1 MRPDGADL
9 TNSAARAIPNT
20 GASRRLAPSHAAPR
34 DRRTNIPS
42 MARIDA
48 PDAGLG
54 PHIDWMMHRVH
65 MATGVGALSEAVYGN
80 TQLTFREREAAR
92 WIVAQLNACRV
103 CQAAETADGEAH
115 RTDEAFYT
123 AVLDWRESAE
133 LTERERLAA
142 EFAERFVR
150 DHQAMDDEFW
160 ARLRTGFADDEIA
173 DLVICCGTFLGLG
186 RMLAVLDVDPPDA
199 GLTV

>member
-1 MRPDGADL
+1 
-9 TNSAARAIPNT
+9 
-20 GASRRLAPSHAAPR
+20 
-34 DRRTNIPS
+34 

-48 PDAGLG
+48 PDVGLG
-54 PHIDWMMHRVH
+54 PHIDWMMHRVQ

-80 TQLTFREREAAR
+80 TQLSLREREAAR

-103 CQAAETADGEAH
+103 CQSTEATDGASHRADAG
-115 RTDEAFYT
+115 FYS
-123 AVLDWRESAE
+123 AVVDWRESLE

-150 DHQAMDDEFW
+150 DHQAMDDDLW
-160 ARLRTGFADDEIA
+160 DRLRTEFADDEIA

-186 RMLAVLDVDPPDA
+186 RMLAVLGVDPPDG

>member
-1 MRPDGADL
+1 M
-9 TNSAARAIPNT
+9 T
-20 GASRRLAPSHAAPR
+20 
-34 DRRTNIPS
+34 
-42 MARIDA
+42 RIDS

-80 TQLTFREREAAR
+80 TQLSVREREAAR

-103 CQAAETADGEAH
+103 CQATEAADGASH
-115 RTDEAFYT
+115 RADAAFYA
-123 AVLDWRESAE
+123 AVIDWRAGDE
-133 LTERERLAA
+133 LTRRERLAA

-150 DHQAMDDEFW
+150 DHQAMDDDLW
-160 ARLRTGFADDEIA
+160 ARLRTEFADDEIA

-186 RMLAVLDVDPPDA
+186 RMLAVLGVDPPDG
-199 GLTV
+199 GLTI